1 MENNNENKDSEF
13 YIRVKD
19 ENSVVSFTSGAV
31 TGFFVGVL
39 LVSIVKSSIRILT
52 D

>member
-1 MENNNENKDSEF
+1 MENNNNDGEV

-19 ENSVVSFTSGAV
+19 EENSVVSFTSGAV